1 MAGKSD
7 KQFFFEVKL
16 NWLTGCR
23 GILSAKD
30 AEGSVHV
37 ATPPEFGGEG
47 KPWSPEHLFLS
58 SISSSYMATYLLFAK
73 KLGFEIAN
81 FECNTIGQILLVDGK
96 YKFTKIDL
104 FPKIFIADE
113 SVREKANQAVEKTH
127 KYCLIT
133 NSVNA
138 AVFYHSEVLINLDR
152 KFETEAQL
160 LN

>member
-7 KQFFFEVKL
+7 KQFFFEVQL
-16 NWLTGCR
+16 NWLTGSR

-37 ATPPEFGGEG
+37 STPPEFGGEG

-73 KLGFEIAN
+73 KMGFEIAN
-81 FECNTIGQILLVDGK
+81 FECNTIGQILLVNGK

-138 AVFYHSEVLINLDR
+138 AVFYHSEVLITLDKEIR
-152 KFETEAQL
+152 TEAQL

>member
-16 NWLTGCR
+16 NWLADTR

-30 AEGSVHV
+30 AEGSIHV
-37 ATPPEFGGEG
+37 ATPPEFGGGG

-58 SISSSYMATYLLFAK
+58 SISSSYMSTYLLFAK
-73 KLGFEIAN
+73 KMGFEIAN

-104 FPKIFIADE
+104 FPKIFITDE

-133 NSVNA
+133 NSVDA
-138 AVFYHSEVLINLDR
+138 AVFYHSEVLINPDKKL
-152 KFETEAQL
+152 ETESQL